1 MVRCKLSYKLLIKFF
16 PESYKNQIA
25 QYEAKK
31 LKKDRTMSDAEI
43 ASRTQGIGSPPK
55 AIPLAQ
61 TA

>member
-1 MVRCKLSYKLLIKFF
+1 LLAKYF

-31 LKKDRTMSDAEI
+31 PKKDRTMSDAEI
-43 ASRTQGIGSPPK
+43 ASRTQGIGSPSNT
-55 AIPLAQ
+55 APLAQ